1 VPIFTQNNNFM
12 AKGLIFSG
20 CSYTYGAGIEREY
33 PGTTSTDFIPQH
45 YFIKNCTYEQL
56 DFIHQNRFSKLVA
69 DKFSTFDLNNGRNGG
84 DIDYGLGEIDKH
96 FTTDGQSADTIA
108 AIIFQ
113 ITNLDRGKSCVYS
126 EKKGQTMEFGLQQY
140 QMDEESVIQVVSEL
154 EEEYGS
160 FEKVVELA
168 HTDKLHRLSEALKP
182 YEEMGIP
189 VFIIHWRDAHPQMS
203 SSKYDKYGDL
213 VSKNEW
219 LAQRRIPITYNGIT
233 KNSFVEHYMDNRE
246 LVVDSNLY
254 SSKFDDHAT
263 ILGHNVIAESIYNY
277 IKDKVNI

>member
-1 VPIFTQNNNFM
+1 MKKLIFT
-12 AKGLIFSG
+12 G

-33 PGTTSTDFIPQH
+33 PSETTTEFIPQE
-45 YFIKNCTYEQL
+45 YFIKDCTYEQL
-56 DFIHQNRFSKLVA
+56 EFIHENRFSRLVA
-69 DKFSTFDLNNGRNGG
+69 NKFGTTDLNNGRNGG
-84 DIDYGLGEIDKH
+84 SIEYGLGELEKH
-96 FTTDGQSADTIA
+96 FQNGESAETVG
-108 AIIFQ
+108 AIVFQ
-113 ITNLDRGKSCVYS
+113 ITNLDRGNSRVYS
-126 EKKGQTMEFGLQQY
+126 EKDKENKYFQ
-140 QMDEESVIQVVSEL
+140 IQVAQFEKDGADLQTIYEL
-154 EEEYGS
+154 VEEYGELENVIETAYQNKLNDLVDS
-160 FEKVVELA
+160 LKV
-168 HTDKLHRLSEALKP
+168 

-189 VFIIHWRDAHPQMS
+189 VFIIHWRDGHPQMYH
-203 SSKYDKYGDL
+203 SKYDKYGDL

-219 LAQRRIPITYNGIT
+219 LAQRRIPITYNGLT